1 MIAQKREDSIHKIR
15 QLGPL
20 PTGLEQYAKASKSSL
35 MHHLR
40 EANETL
46 KKYSHVNKKALDQ
59 YLSFSEQRKQLL
71 SRKEEMEK
79 VEKDVCVWP

>member
-1 MIAQKREDSIHKIR
+1 
-15 QLGPL
+15 
-20 PTGLEQYAKASKSSL
+20 

-79 VEKDVCVWP
+79 VEKDVCVCGLRHSKSYVKCSWF